1 MSQGLPLIT
10 DAEVGTLLQHGP
22 LVDALDAAFA
32 DLAQG
37 EAAVQ
42 ARHRIDCGP
51 AKLSNMGGIWQARH
65 AAAVKSYITVDGQFS
80 FLVNLFDT
88 AQRKPLAVL
97 EANELTR
104 FRTAALTRLV
114 ARKATTGMAA
124 PRKLAVFGAGL
135 QGRTQAEV
143 LCEEFDLQQVC
154 FVDPVGDAAWVQAFG
169 QRMGVDAQL
178 CMPQAAVTDADLVVT
193 ASRSKKTVLDGEWLK
208 PGAVVVAMGTSL
220 PNGSE
225 LDNATFRRAGRL
237 LVEWKPQSLVEAGEV
252 VQALSAGVL
261 SEADVVDLPQLYRN
275 EAPWRRSAQDIVVFK
290 SVGIGLTDVVAA
302 YSAWQAASGR
312 TGA

>member
-10 DAEVGTLLQHGP
+10 DAEVAGLLQHGP
-22 LVDALDAAFA
+22 LTDALDAAFA
-32 DLAQG
+32 DLAKG

-51 AKLSNMGGIWQARH
+51 AKLSNMGGIWQARN

-88 AQRKPLAVL
+88 ANRKPLAVL

-114 ARKATTGMAA
+114 ARKATVGVAA

-143 LCEEFDLQQVC
+143 LCEEFALEQVC
-154 FVDPVGDAAWVQAFG
+154 FVDPAGDAAWIEAFG
-169 QRMGVDAQL
+169 QRLGVKAQL
-178 CMPQAAVTDADLVVT
+178 CTPEEAVTGADIVVT
-193 ASRSKKTVLDGEWLK
+193 ASRSKKPVFDGAWLK
-208 PGAVVVAMGTSL
+208 AGAVVVAMGTSL
-220 PNGSE
+220 PNGTE
-225 LDNATFRRAGRL
+225 LDDTTFRRAGRL

-261 SEADVVDLPQLYRN
+261 TEADVVDLPQLYRG
-275 EAPWRRSAQDIVVFK
+275 EAAWRRSADDIVVFK
-290 SVGIGLTDVVAA
+290 SVGIGLTDAVAA
-302 YSAWQAASGR
+302 FCAWQARA
-312 TGA
+312 AA

>member
-1 MSQGLPLIT
+1 MIT
-10 DAEVGTLLQHGP
+10 DAEVAGLLQHGP
-22 LVDALDAAFA
+22 LTDALDAAFA
-32 DLAQG
+32 DLAKG

-88 AQRKPLAVL
+88 ANRKPLAVL

-114 ARKATTGMAA
+114 ARKATVGVPA

-143 LCEEFDLQQVC
+143 LCEEFALEQVC
-154 FVDPVGDAAWVQAFG
+154 FVDPAGDAAWIEAFG
-169 QRMGVDAQL
+169 QRLGVKAQL
-178 CMPQAAVTDADLVVT
+178 CTPEEAVTGADIVVT
-193 ASRSKKTVLDGEWLK
+193 ASRSKKPVFDGAWLK
-208 PGAVVVAMGTSL
+208 AGAVVVAMGTSL
-220 PNGSE
+220 PNGTE
-225 LDNATFRRAGRL
+225 LDDTTFRRAGRL
-237 LVEWKPQSLVEAGEV
+237 LVEWKTQSLVEAGEV

-261 SEADVVDLPQLYRN
+261 TEADVVDLPQLYRG
-275 EAPWRRSAQDIVVFK
+275 EAAWRRSADDIVVFK
-290 SVGIGLTDVVAA
+290 SVGIGLTDAVAA
-302 YSAWQAASGR
+302 FCAWQARA
-312 TGA
+312 AA

>member
-1 MSQGLPLIT
+1 MIT
-10 DAEVGTLLQHGP
+10 DAEVAGLLQHGP
-22 LVDALDAAFA
+22 LTDALDAAFA
-32 DLAQG
+32 DLAKG

-51 AKLSNMGGIWQARH
+51 AKLSNMRGIWQARH

-88 AQRKPLAVL
+88 ANRKPLAVL

-114 ARKATTGMAA
+114 ARKATVGVPA

-143 LCEEFDLQQVC
+143 LCEEFALEQVC
-154 FVDPVGDAAWVQAFG
+154 FVDPAGDAAWIEAFG
-169 QRMGVDAQL
+169 QRLGVKAQL
-178 CMPQAAVTDADLVVT
+178 CTPEEAVTGADIVVT
-193 ASRSKKTVLDGEWLK
+193 ASRSKKPVFDGAWLK
-208 PGAVVVAMGTSL
+208 AGAVVVAMGTSL
-220 PNGSE
+220 PNGTE
-225 LDNATFRRAGRL
+225 LDDTTFRRAGRL
-237 LVEWKPQSLVEAGEV
+237 LVEWKTQSLVEAGEV

-261 SEADVVDLPQLYRN
+261 TEADVVDLPQLYRC
-275 EAPWRRSAQDIVVFK
+275 EAAWRRSADDIVVFK
-290 SVGIGLTDVVAA
+290 SVGIGLTDAVAA
-302 YSAWQAASGR
+302 FCAWQARA
-312 TGA
+312 AA